1 MVSPSITRIHFPSM
15 SGYTSRCSTMIRL
28 LPYVWLKVYL
38 LASGILFLLS
48 FLFGFFVNSL
58 HTFISFGLSCLR
70 ARGKKPISIFS
81 NHFNHHSILSVRENL
96 YSLDVSDYHL
106 IRLLMKLKW
115 EGGQQP
121 AFSSASQTTTIKK
134 NSDSNN
140 QDSAANQDT
149 SGIGGRG
156 FRKFAAL
163 RTGSIVIVI
172 IAVLVLNKVARL
184 MIRIEPLQFLACN
197 SVTVAIESMRIPC
210 GASVLLK
217 KPLRLFPSREVVA
230 VFVRE
235 CVCRRNRK
243 RECQRKREQC

>member
-1 MVSPSITRIHFPSM
+1 
-15 SGYTSRCSTMIRL
+15 
-28 LPYVWLKVYL
+28 
-38 LASGILFLLS
+38 
-48 FLFGFFVNSL
+48 
-58 HTFISFGLSCLR
+58 SFGLSCLR

-134 NSDSNN
+134 NPDSNG

-156 FRKFAAL
+156 FRKLAAL
-163 RTGSIVIVI
+163 RTGSIVLVVASLRIVI
-172 IAVLVLNKVARL
+172 IAVLVFNKVARL
-184 MIRIEPLQFLACN
+184 MIRIEPLQFLAYN

-230 VFVRE
+230 VFVVE
-235 CVCRRNRK
+235 CVRGRG
-243 RECQRKREQC
+243 REGKDQRKREY